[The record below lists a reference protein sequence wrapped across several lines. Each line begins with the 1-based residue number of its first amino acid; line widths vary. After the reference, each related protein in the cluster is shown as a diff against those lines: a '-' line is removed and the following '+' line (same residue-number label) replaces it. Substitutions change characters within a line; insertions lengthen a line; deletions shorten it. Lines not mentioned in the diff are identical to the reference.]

1 MNEPRYIN
9 ISASNEAL
17 LTVFDANSQLF
28 KYTIRCPAQI
38 GRKSSIAKD
47 VPLASSIV
55 SRHHSEI
62 LFTNEKYYYCDKGSL
77 NGTWVNGTLI
87 GGKAV
92 VDICE
97 LKDGDV
103 LSFDILTEE
112 GSHPERVVALFTTTM
127 SRTCKWKKAT
137 LTDAVS
143 SIHIGRE
150 KSALVLRTAE
160 FREEQVSVIRASDG
174 WVLMNHNNATVFV
187 NGEQLS
193 RPRFLKEMDLIQVE
207 DSFLLFRNDMLL
219 FCQKE
224 QQVAARIDTGKKLD
238 IHIAER
244 VVVQNFKKIRLLQ
257 DINLSLHSGEM
268 VLILGGSGAG
278 KTTFVNAVM
287 GYEKAQ
293 GTIVYDNVDVYQEY
307 DRMKYEIGFVPQQDL
322 LRGSDTVYDTLSNA
336 AEMKLPRTMSVA
348 DREIRINSVLEELG
362 LKRERETLVSKLSG
376 GQRKRLSIAVE
387 FIADPSLF
395 FLDEPDSGLDDVMG
409 RGLMENLRNIADK
422 GKIVMVITH
431 SPERAGDLFDKVIV
445 LAKSAKDN
453 CGHLA
458 FYGSPKQALE
468 YFNVDAYKGIVKK
481 INRPDENG
489 EGLADH
495 YIEKFSAIQKGKMK

>member
-1 MNEPRYIN
+1 MEQRKD
-9 ISASNEAL
+9 AL
-17 LTVFDANSQLF
+17 LTVFDANLQLF

-38 GRKSSIAKD
+38 GRKGSTDKD

-55 SRHHSEI
+55 SRNHSEI
-62 LFTNEKYYYCDKGSL
+62 LLNNGKYYYCDKGSL
-77 NGTWVNGTLI
+77 NGTWINGVLI
-87 GGKAV
+87 GGKADANV
-92 VDICE
+92 CE
-97 LKDGDV
+97 LHDGDV
-103 LSFDILTEE
+103 LSFDLLSTE
-112 GSHPERVVALFTTTM
+112 GSQPARVVALFSTTLER
-127 SRTCKWKKAT
+127 SCKWKRLA
-137 LTDAVS
+137 LTDSLASV
-143 SIHIGRE
+143 HIGRE
-150 KSALVLRTAE
+150 KNTLTLRSAE
-160 FREEQVSVIRASDG
+160 FRGEQVSMIRASNG
-174 WVLMNHNNATVFV
+174 WALVNHNNAIVSV
-187 NGEQLS
+187 NGDPLKG
-193 RPRFLKEMDLIQVE
+193 PRFLKDMDIIHIY
-207 DSFLLFRNDMLL
+207 DSFFLFQNNVLL
-219 FCQKE
+219 FCQ
-224 QQVAARIDTGKKLD
+224 QQGETIHTVKTGKKLD
-238 IHIAER
+238 ICINER

-257 DINLSLHSGEM
+257 DIKLSLQSGEM

-287 GYEKAQ
+287 GYEKAN

-336 AEMKLPRTMSVA
+336 AEMKLPRSMSA
-348 DREIRINSVLEELG
+348 QERENRINNVLEELG
-362 LKRERETLVSKLSG
+362 LKRERETLVTKLSG

-395 FLDEPDSGLDDVMG
+395 FLDEPDSGLDDIMG
-409 RGLMENLRNIADK
+409 RGLMENLRSIADK

-445 LAKSAKDN
+445 LAKSTKDN

-468 YFNVDAYKGIVKK
+468 YFDVDAYKGIVKK

-489 EGLADH
+489 EGMAD
-495 YIEKFSAIQKGKMK
+495 YFIEKFAAIRQKGLGI